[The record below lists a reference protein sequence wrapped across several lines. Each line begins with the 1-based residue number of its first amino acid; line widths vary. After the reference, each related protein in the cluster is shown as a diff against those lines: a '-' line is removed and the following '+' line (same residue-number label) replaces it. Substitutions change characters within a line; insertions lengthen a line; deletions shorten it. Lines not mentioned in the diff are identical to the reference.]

1 MDGVW
6 MWIAALW
13 NATGNINTNRPGSSG
28 GDGGD
33 DTSQLGYILWLM
45 PNEMES
51 NLCIRNTNCESTYN
65 SLDNYTFPAP
75 FISTTP
81 APKSTSENNN
91 DSFQRCEGTERCATI
106 STSGEG
112 VCHHCESPSR
122 EDLKICWWL
131 TTLQLMHHGLLRDTG
146 HQRVL
151 AGTEVHTKCCWVT
164 AD

>member
-1 MDGVW
+1 MPRVILTLIDQ
-6 MWIAALW
+6 AAAVVMVAMRQASLDIFCGWCRMKW
-13 NATGNINTNRPGSSG
+13 NQTYVFA
-28 GDGGD
+28 
-33 DTSQLGYILWLM
+33 
-45 PNEMES
+45 
-51 NLCIRNTNCESTYN
+51 IRNTNCESTYN

-91 DSFQRCEGTERCATI
+91 DSFQRCEGTERYATI

-151 AGTEVHTKCCWVT
+151 AGNGSTRQMLGHCCRLI
-164 AD
+164 AI